1 MFLLHALLTHEECD
15 QMIAMARPELEAST
29 VVDVATGQGVLS
41 QVRLVAQPHCFFSDT
56 MLCTSR

>member
-41 QVRLVAQPHCFFSDT
+41 QVRLC
-56 MLCTSR
+56 CTIALLLL